1 MDRIINI
8 NVSGHRIS
16 KDGNVAGAQGEGNAT
31 KLRITFDKNW
41 YGYSKTMTFWDANGS
56 YPVNSVLGTDKLVSL
71 EGEVETYLVP
81 IPSEPMA
88 IAGKMTFV
96 IEGYKDGKRQR
107 TVYDELVV
115 EDSPATPS
123 EPIAPT
129 PTQIEQLQ
137 TQISSTI
144 DKYDKAVDAMEQ
156 AQMAERGAI
165 AAETS
170 AKATALVVDG
180 KIATANKYA
189 EDAAYSVQRAELF
202 VNMASTYANNAENAV
217 GKVPYIGENG
227 NWFAWDTLRQEFYDT
242 GVRAQSGSIVYYG
255 DNPPPEADIWIC
267 PDGTPIVP
275 VAKRGFI
282 SFLGGDKNWTPEN
295 IVDDNG
301 NVIGVRYGQ
310 VVTVN
315 GAEIT
320 PNSKVDIQ
328 ISSEQLGAAF
338 GNKDITFSTENDGGE
353 VTIYCIGCIPQNDYT
368 FQVTVTEVVVDE
380 A

>member
-1 MDRIINI
+1 MERIINI

-16 KDGNVAGAQGEGNAT
+16 KDGNVAGARGEGNAT

-144 DKYDKAVDAMEQ
+144 DKYDKAVDAMEH

-165 AAETS
+165 AAEAS

-180 KIATANKYA
+180 KVATANKYA
-189 EDAAYSVQRAELF
+189 EDAEYNAQRAEHF
-202 VNMASTYANNAENAV
+202 MESANTSANNAENAV

-227 NWFAWDTLRQEFYDT
+227 NWFAWDALRQEFYDT
-242 GVRAQSGSIVYYG
+242 GIRAQSGSIVYYG

-282 SFLGGDKNWTPEN
+282 NLLGGAANWTPEN
-295 IVDDNG
+295 VVDDNG

-315 GAEIT
+315 NAEIT
-320 PNSKVDIQ
+320 SKSKVDMQ
-328 ISSEQLGAAF
+328 INSEQLVIFHEKDLAF
-338 GNKDITFSTENDGGE
+338 VAENDGGKIT
-353 VTIYCIGCIPQNDYT
+353 VYCIGSIPQNDYT
-368 FQVTVTEVVVDE
+368 IQVTVTEVVLY